1 MRYSG
6 VAQNRAGDT
15 VETTFRIYATPQGGE
30 AIWSET
36 QQVTVGADGKFSVL
50 LGAATENGLPDAVFQ
65 GGQGRWLGVSI
76 ERAPEAGRS
85 VLATVAYAMK
95 AADAES
101 LAGRSAADFVTQEQ
115 LSSQLANAT
124 QALVQPALVHPDV
137 TPTGSGAA
145 NNIAMWTSASNI
157 GESGLTELGSTA
169 APLLGVGT
177 ATPAT
182 TLDVKGTTTLRGN
195 ATLPAASVATAA
207 GGVAS
212 PKMEWAASSFKS
224 GSTAQTETFALQ
236 AIAEGNNTIAPSAS
250 LYLFYGASGASP
262 TSTGL
267 YFSPT
272 GKIGFVAGQTFP
284 GTGTITGVTA
294 TSPLTGGGTTG
305 AVTLGLNTAALET
318 TLNSAYAQLGSFNEF
333 TQNQQMDAGLT
344 VDQSVTANS
353 MYSNVGYSVGDSIIA
368 TGNVGLESASL
379 GFSFSPSEVGG
390 FDLGVGYQALLSDT
404 TGQQN
409 TAVGVGALT
418 ADQDGSDNTA
428 LGYDALSG
436 TIGGC
441 APNPPPPPQF
451 RPGQATLADSL
462 LPGVKGKK
470 IHSNGTCANPI
481 GVQNTGVGVSAGQ
494 FNTAGVAVTAL
505 GFNAGPD
512 AASTGLV
519 GATAVGANS
528 TVSENYAVVLG
539 QTTTSPGAINA
550 NVGIGTATPV
560 SALELNVHN
569 EGELGPTITLTNPS
583 GAGGATDA
591 IDFYT
596 TIPNPGSIFS
606 PPNAGAEIRAEDNDF
621 SDNISFYSNIPGA
634 KNNGFRR
641 NMTVYAG
648 GGAQIVG
655 NLNVTGTLSKGG
667 GSFKID
673 HPLDP
678 ANKYLSHSFVESP
691 DMMNIY
697 NGRVILDANGAA
709 TVEMPE
715 WFEAL
720 NRDFEYQLTAIGAA
734 APGLYVAKEIDGNH
748 FSIAGGKPGM
758 KVSWQVTG
766 VRQDAWANA
775 HRIPVEED
783 KPANERGYYLHPDL
797 YGAGP
802 DKQVGNAPKEK

>member
-6 VAQNRAGDT
+6 TAQNRAGDT
-15 VETTFRIYATPQGGE
+15 VEASFRIYSTPQGGE
-30 AIWSET
+30 PIWSET

-50 LGAATENGLPDAVFQ
+50 LGAATEGGLPDAVFQ
-65 GGQGRWLGVSI
+65 GGQGRWLGVSV
-76 ERAPEAGRS
+76 ERAPEGIRS
-85 VLATVAYAMK
+85 VLASVAYAMK

-101 LAGRSAADFVTQEQ
+101 LAGRNAADFVTQEQ
-115 LSSQLANAT
+115 LSSQLANAA
-124 QALVQPALVHPDV
+124 QALVQPAIVHPEV
-137 TPTGSGAA
+137 TLTGAGAA
-145 NNIAMWTSASNI
+145 NRIPIWTSASNLAD
-157 GESGLTELGSTA
+157 SGLTELGTNSL
-169 APLLGVGT
+169 PLLGIGT
-177 ATPAT
+177 LTPAT
-182 TLDVKGTTTLRGN
+182 TLDVNGPTTLRGN
-195 ATLPAASVATAA
+195 SILTPTAVATTAA
-207 GGVAS
+207 GVAS
-212 PKMEWAASSFKS
+212 PKIEWTASTFNS
-224 GSTAQTETFALQ
+224 STSAPVAQTLAFQ
-236 AIAEGNNTIAPSAS
+236 AIPEGNNTIAPFAD
-250 LYLFYGASGASP
+250 LYLFATTGSNSP
-262 TSTGL
+262 QSTGL
-267 YFSPT
+267 YFSQS

-284 GTGTITGVTA
+284 GTVSGITA
-294 TSPLTGGGTTG
+294 TSPLTGGGTG

-318 TLNSAYAQLGSFNEF
+318 TLNGAYAQLGAFNEF
-333 TQNQQMDAGLT
+333 TQNQQMDGQLT
-344 VDQSVTANS
+344 VDQVVSANS
-353 MYSNVGYSVGDSIIA
+353 VDSSTGFLLGSSMIA

-379 GFSFSPSEVGG
+379 GFSISPSETGG
-390 FDLGVGYQALLSDT
+390 FDLGVGYQALLADT
-404 TGQQN
+404 TGTQN
-409 TAVGVGALT
+409 TGVGVGALA
-418 ADQDGSDNTA
+418 ADVDGSDNTA

-462 LPGVKGKK
+462 LPGVKGRK
-470 IHSNGTCANPI
+470 IHSNGVCANPI
-481 GVQNTGVGVSAGQ
+481 GIDNTGVGVAAGQ
-494 FNTAGVAVTAL
+494 FNTSGVGVTAL

-512 AASTGLV
+512 SGSTGLV

-539 QTTTSPGAINA
+539 QTSTTPGQYNA
-550 NVGIGTATPV
+550 NVGIGTAAPV
-560 SALELNVHN
+560 SALNIVVHN
-569 EGELGPTITLTNPS
+569 EGELGPTITMTNPS
-583 GAGGATDA
+583 SAGGATDS

-596 TIPNPGSIFS
+596 TVPDPGSIFIT
-606 PPNAGAEIRAEDNDF
+606 PNSGARIQAEDNDY
-621 SDNISFYSNIPGA
+621 SDNLSFYSNNVGA

-641 NMTVYAG
+641 NMTIYAT

-697 NGRVILDANGAA
+697 NGLVTLDAHGRA
-709 TVEMPE
+709 TVEMPD

-720 NRDFEYQLTAIGAA
+720 NSDFRYQLTAIGA
-734 APGLYVAKEIDGNH
+734 PGPNLYIAKEIDGNH

-766 VRQDAWANA
+766 IRQDAWANA